1 MRAPPRPPA
10 MDDEQLLRYSRHL
23 LLPEIDIDGQEKWR
37 QARILIIG
45 AGGLGSAAGA
55 YLAASGVGTLVLC
68 DDDRVELSN
77 LQRQILHNTERIGR
91 LKVESARDTLAALN
105 PDVNIHTHA
114 ARLSA
119 DALLEEA
126 RRADLILDC
135 SDNFATRHA
144 INRASRAARTP
155 LVSGAVIGFSGQLA
169 VFDPRQPNAPCY
181 HCLFP
186 EAADACTGTCSE
198 NGVFAPLVGIIGA
211 WQAAEA
217 LKLLAGLPTLTA
229 TLLLLDARTAHTR
242 RLTIP
247 RDPACPVCC
256 APA

>member
-1 MRAPPRPPA
+1 

-55 YLAASGVGTLVLC
+55 YLAASGIGTLVLC

-144 INRASRAARTP
+144 INRA
-155 LVSGAVIGFSGQLA
+155 
-169 VFDPRQPNAPCY
+169 
-181 HCLFP
+181 
-186 EAADACTGTCSE
+186 
-198 NGVFAPLVGIIGA
+198 
-211 WQAAEA
+211 
-217 LKLLAGLPTLTA
+217 
-229 TLLLLDARTAHTR
+229 
-242 RLTIP
+242 
-247 RDPACPVCC
+247 
-256 APA
+256 